1 MHSRSGKNNK
11 VSEWCREGITA
22 VISAVSPLFQGAAH
36 SACQR
41 DNEGQLGRA
50 GKTYL
55 NITPSTVRAD
65 LNRFSGVGQ
74 QGYGYNVKLLYTGIS
89 RELGAGDNMSAV
101 IIGGDAAFA
110 KRLAERFEGRG
121 VTVTCFF
128 PDIGEGD
135 GKTGS
140 CAVTEISRYLS
151 EAPADI
157 AVIVSLPEADECRY
171 ACFPRDKGNVWNM
184 TQNDII
190 APVPVINLPVGDIIM
205 NLCYEIRR
213 KGGGST

>member
-1 MHSRSGKNNK
+1 MKESQQSYQRYPRYFRVLRTLLVNGIMK
-11 VSEWCREGITA
+11 VSSVE
-22 VISAVSPLFQGAAH
+22 
-36 SACQR
+36 
-41 DNEGQLGRA
+41 LGR
-50 GKTYL
+50 YL

-121 VTVTCFF
+121 VTVSCFF

-135 GKTGS
+135 GKTGIMPDHGDQPVS
-140 CAVTEISRYLS
+140 FGSSRRHCGHCLTS
-151 EAPADI
+151 GG
-157 AVIVSLPEADECRY
+157 DECRY
-171 ACFPRDKGNVWNM
+171 ACFPRDKGNLEHDPERHNRAGAGH
-184 TQNDII
+184 Q
-190 APVPVINLPVGDIIM
+190 PSG
-205 NLCYEIRR
+205 RR
-213 KGGGST
+213 HYNESVLRDKAKGGGST

>member
-1 MHSRSGKNNK
+1 MKESQQSYQRYPRYFRVLRTLLVNGIMK
-11 VSEWCREGITA
+11 VSSVELAR
-22 VISAVSPLFQGAAH
+22 H
-36 SACQR
+36 
-41 DNEGQLGRA
+41 
-50 GKTYL
+50 L

-128 PDIGEGD
+128 
-135 GKTGS
+135 
-140 CAVTEISRYLS
+140 LS
-151 EAPADI
+151 LI
-157 AVIVSLPEADECRY
+157 HI
-171 ACFPRDKGNVWNM
+171 
-184 TQNDII
+184 
-190 APVPVINLPVGDIIM
+190 
-205 NLCYEIRR
+205 
-213 KGGGST
+213 

>member
-1 MHSRSGKNNK
+1 MN
-11 VSEWCREGITA
+11 
-22 VISAVSPLFQGAAH
+22 
-36 SACQR
+36 
-41 DNEGQLGRA
+41 
-50 GKTYL
+50 GKT
-55 NITPSTVRAD
+55 
-65 LNRFSGVGQ
+65 
-74 QGYGYNVKLLYTGIS
+74 VKLLYTGIS

-121 VTVTCFF
+121 VTVSCFF

-140 CAVTEISRYLS
+140 CPITEISRYLS

-157 AVIVSLPEADECRY
+157 AVIVSLPEGMSADTLVSLGI
-171 ACFPRDKGNVWNM
+171 KGIWNM

-213 KGGGST
+213 KEAEAHEL

>member
-1 MHSRSGKNNK
+1 MKESQQSYQRYPRYFRVLRTLLVNGIMK
-11 VSEWCREGITA
+11 VSSVELAR
-22 VISAVSPLFQGAAH
+22 H
-36 SACQR
+36 
-41 DNEGQLGRA
+41 
-50 GKTYL
+50 L

-121 VTVTCFF
+121 VTVSCFV

-140 CAVTEISRYLS
+140 CPITEISQYLS
-151 EAPADI
+151 ESPADI
-157 AVIVSLPEADECRY
+157 AVIVSLPEGMSADTLVSLGI
-171 ACFPRDKGNVWNM
+171 KGIWNM

-213 KGGGST
+213 KEAEAHEL

>member
-1 MHSRSGKNNK
+1 
-11 VSEWCREGITA
+11 
-22 VISAVSPLFQGAAH
+22 
-36 SACQR
+36 
-41 DNEGQLGRA
+41 
-50 GKTYL
+50 
-55 NITPSTVRAD
+55 
-65 LNRFSGVGQ
+65 
-74 QGYGYNVKLLYTGIS
+74 
-89 RELGAGDNMSAV
+89 MSAV

-157 AVIVSLPEADECRY
+157 AVIVSLPEGMSADTLVSLGI
-171 ACFPRDKGNVWNM
+171 KGIWNM

-213 KGGGST
+213 KEAEAHEL

>member
-1 MHSRSGKNNK
+1 MKESQQSYQRYPRYFRVLRTLLVNGIMK
-11 VSEWCREGITA
+11 VSSVELARHL
-22 VISAVSPLFQGAAH
+22 P
-36 SACQR
+36 
-41 DNEGQLGRA
+41 
-50 GKTYL
+50 
-55 NITPSTVRAD
+55 ITPSTVRAD
-65 LNRFSGVGQ
+65 LNRFSG
-74 QGYGYNVKLLYTGIS
+74 GYNVKLLYTGIS

-121 VTVTCFF
+121 VTVSCFF

-135 GKTGS
+135 GKTES
-140 CAVTEISRYLS
+140 CPVTEISRYLS

-157 AVIVSLPEADECRY
+157 AVIVSLPEGMSADTLVSLGI
-171 ACFPRDKGNVWNM
+171 KGIWNM

-213 KGGGST
+213 KEAEAHEL

>member
-1 MHSRSGKNNK
+1 MKESQQSNQRYPRYFRVLRTLLVNGIMKISSGDLAK
-11 VSEWCREGITA
+11 
-22 VISAVSPLFQGAAH
+22 L
-36 SACQR
+36 
-41 DNEGQLGRA
+41 
-50 GKTYL
+50 L

-89 RELGAGDNMSAV
+89 KELGAGDSMTAV

-121 VTVTCFF
+121 VTVSCFF
-128 PDIGEGD
+128 PDSGEGD
-135 GKTGS
+135 GESDS
-140 CAVTEISRYLS
+140 CSAPEITAFLMAS
-151 EAPADI
+151 PADI
-157 AVIVSLPEADECRY
+157 AVIVSLPEGMSADTLVSLGI
-171 ACFPRDKGNVWNM
+171 KGIWNM

-190 APVPVINLPVGDIIM
+190 APIPVINLPVGDIIM

-213 KGGGST
+213 KEAENGGI